1 MSKVATSL
9 RVFLTGC
16 LLSMTGSL
24 PARAQSENPE
34 HRPDRS
40 SGEVL
45 AALPVIEAGP
55 ASDSTAS
62 ASELEGL
69 QSIAGRVAFQS
80 FRDGNWEIY
89 YGDDVL
95 AGVRRLTADGAADVE
110 PALSRDSQRIAF
122 TSKRT
127 GNYDIFAMNT
137 DGGGLVRLTSDGA
150 VDSAPAW
157 SPNGQRI
164 LFQSNRSGNVD
175 VWVMNADGSGQTR
188 LTTNADYDGEATWS
202 PDGTQIAFV
211 SRRSGDTAAYNLY
224 LMDADGGN
232 QRVIATPP
240 YSSRPAWSA
249 DGTTILFDSANP
261 DGWQRA
267 TIYDVTQAS
276 YRVETRYDG
285 SVDYEMD
292 SWAIGDTYY
301 MTRVEYIYQNNT
313 WYINTLVPHFFQLS
327 NSQVNTVFG
336 GPYDAS
342 ISWSSLDRT
351 PPHTLGATAWST
363 LQPQQRHTF
372 FAFAEDA
379 GGRAAIYQA
388 QRRAVPGGSWGPTTG
403 GCNTYPGSGGICTD
417 WNVDSVMEYR
427 IRAIDLMGNV
437 EPWSD
442 NPSDWVRIFSYVSRA
457 RGTITDARGRGLGG
471 VTVQSAE
478 SVEGQ
483 VVTGDGGQYELHI
496 AADAPYTVTASLAGD
511 TATRSSA
518 GLVPVDGV
526 LTIDFVLTGA
536 GNVVT
541 NGGFETGVDAWT
553 ATGQYHVAETGIQS
567 VEGSHAFIL
576 GDAFSS
582 VFGSTGFGSAASE
595 LEGTAAASLATITQT
610 VTLPSVAVEPSLS
623 FIYRIA
629 GLNGSNPLIIRVLD
643 ASGASVLAEEQFP
656 MVWSWTYASM
666 DLSAWAGQTVIL
678 MFDVEQVPVVG
689 FPVPQSFF
697 ALDDIFVGPAAH
709 PSITGLTPASVPGPT
724 GTISVT
730 GSHFTQQTVVT
741 IGGQSAAATFVDANT
756 LTVVVPTGL
765 SWGRQA
771 VWATDSGGFGEE
783 ASPPLIVGYSLPLPV
798 LFRAAPGDTW
808 QIAP

>member
-1 MSKVATSL
+1 MANGSTSL
-9 RVFLTGC
+9 RVFLAGC
-16 LLSMTGSL
+16 LLSLSGAL
-24 PARAQSENPE
+24 PAHAQAADPH
-34 HRPDRS
+34 HRPDRAD
-40 SGEVL
+40 GEVL
-45 AALPVIEAGP
+45 AALPMVEAGP
-55 ASDSTAS
+55 ATDSPKSS
-62 ASELEGL
+62 AQLEGA

-95 AGVRRLTADGAADVE
+95 SGVRRLTNDGAADVE

-137 DGGGLVRLTSDGA
+137 DGGGLVRLTGDGA

-188 LTTNADYDGEATWS
+188 LTSNADYDGEATWS
-202 PDGTQIAFV
+202 PDGTQIAFI
-211 SRRSGDTAAYNLY
+211 SRRSGDAAAYNLY
-224 LMDADGGN
+224 VMNADGSN

-240 YSSRPAWSA
+240 YSSRPAWSD
-249 DGTTILFDSANP
+249 DGATILFDSANA

-267 TIYDVTQAS
+267 TIYDVAQAN
-276 YRVETRYDG
+276 YHVDTKYDYQA
-285 SVDYEMD
+285 DYEMNA
-292 SWAIGDTYY
+292 WAVGDTYY

-313 WYINTLVPHFFQLS
+313 WYINTLTPHFFQLS

-342 ISWSSLDRT
+342 LSWSSLDRT

-363 LQPQQRHTF
+363 LQTQQRHMF
-372 FAFAEDA
+372 FAYAEDA

-388 QRRAVPGGSWGPTTG
+388 QRRAVPGGSWESISG
-403 GCNTYPGSGGICTD
+403 GCNTYPGSGGICMD
-417 WNVDSVMEYR
+417 WNAASTMDYR

-442 NPSDWVRIFSYVSRA
+442 NPSDWVRITSYVSRA
-457 RGTITDARGRGLGG
+457 RGMVTDSLGRGLGG

-483 VVTGDGGQYELHI
+483 VITGDGGQYELHI

-511 TATRSSA
+511 TVTRGSV
-518 GLVPVDGV
+518 GLVPADGV
-526 LTIDFVLTGA
+526 LTIDFVLHGA
-536 GNVVT
+536 GNIAT
-541 NGGFETGVDAWT
+541 NGGFESGMDGWT
-553 ATGQYHVAETGIQS
+553 ATGLYHVAETGAQS
-567 VEGSHAFIL
+567 VEGSHALIL
-576 GDAFSS
+576 GDNWYS
-582 VFGSTGFGSAASE
+582 VFELTGLGSAASE
-595 LEGTAAASLATITQT
+595 LDGTAAVSLATITQT
-610 VTLPSVAVEPSLS
+610 VTLPAAAVEPSLS

-629 GLNGSNPLIIRVLD
+629 GINGSNPLIVRVLD
-643 ASGASVLAEEQFP
+643 ATGASTLVEQQFP
-656 MVWSWTYASM
+656 MAWTWTYASM
-666 DLSAWAGQTVIL
+666 DLSAWAGQTVVV
-678 MFDVEQVPVVG
+678 MFDVEQVPMEG
-689 FPVPQSFF
+689 FPMPQSFF

-709 PSITGLTPASVPGPT
+709 PIITGLTPASVSGPAGTLTLT
-724 GTISVT
+724 GF
-730 GSHFTQQTVVT
+730 GFTPQTVVT
-741 IGGQSAAATFVDANT
+741 IGGQPASATFVDANT
-756 LTVVVPTGL
+756 LTVGVPAGL
-765 SWGRQA
+765 SWGRQS
-771 VWATDSGGFGEE
+771 VWATDPGGFGDT
-783 ASPPLIVGYSLPLPV
+783 ASPPLIVGYSLPLPM